1 MKTDFIS
8 LRLDTKTST
17 TVRKLISLRLVKT
30 KTNALKFIMKHGI
43 METTHII
50 ENKEESRRIIK
61 KWKEEGFQFY
71 LNIYQTYRSK
81 RENK

>member
-17 TVRKLISLRLVKT
+17 TVRKLIELRLVKT
-30 KTNALKFIMKHGI
+30 KTNAVKFIMKRDI

-50 ENKEESRRIIK
+50 EKKEERRRIIK
-61 KWKEEGFQFY
+61 KWKEEGFPV
-71 LNIYQTYRSK
+71 LSEDLSNISIK
-81 RENK
+81 ERE

>member
-17 TVRKLISLRLVKT
+17 TVRKLIELRLVKT
-30 KTNALKFIMKHGI
+30 KTNAVKFIMKRDI

-50 ENKEESRRIIK
+50 EKKRRK
-61 KWKEEGFQFY
+61 P
-71 LNIYQTYRSK
+71 
-81 RENK
+81 

>member
-17 TVRKLISLRLVKT
+17 TVRKLIELRLVKT
-30 KTNALKFIMKHGI
+30 KTNAVKFIMKQGI

-50 ENKEESRRIIK
+50 EKKEESLRIIK
-61 KWKEEGFQFY
+61 KWKEGGSPILSED
-71 LNIYQTYRSK
+71 LSDISIK
-81 RENK
+81 ERE

>member
-17 TVRKLISLRLVKT
+17 TVKKLIELRLVKT
-30 KTNALKFIMKHGI
+30 KTNAVKFIMKHGI

-50 ENKEESRRIIK
+50 EKKRRKPQDNKEMERGRISSSI
-61 KWKEEGFQFY
+61 
-71 LNIYQTYRSK
+71 
-81 RENK
+81 

>member
-17 TVRKLISLRLVKT
+17 TVKKLIELRLVKT
-30 KTNALKFIMKHGI
+30 KTNAVKFIMKRGI

-50 ENKEESRRIIK
+50 ERTDLSS
-61 KWKEEGFQFY
+61 
-71 LNIYQTYRSK
+71 SK
-81 RENK
+81 VISDITFGSFIAHNFAA